1 MAEKYREETKTTTSY
16 YCLLCGGKYNTPE
29 EAEDCYD
36 SHATLDS
43 SCQVLDI
50 TYAPKIKYPSS
61 VKLRFIVKDKNDESN
76 TRNVLG
82 WYKLYKVADEH

>member
-16 YCLLCGGKYNTPE
+16 YCLLCEGMYSRPE
-29 EAEDCYD
+29 DAEACYD
-36 SHATLDS
+36 SHAALDDEFHVMS
-43 SCQVLDI
+43 I

-61 VKLRFIVKDKNDESN
+61 IQLRFLVKDKNDDSV
-76 TRNVLG
+76 TRRVLG